1 MSDRTWNEEKGGLE
15 ICFREFQLV
24 ARCIVGPLSKNKKV
38 VYLGSGEKVSSSF
51 FKLLNEMNS
60 IQ

>member
-24 ARCIVGPLSKNKKV
+24 TRCIVGPLSKNKKV
-38 VYLGSGEKVSSSF
+38 AYLDSGEKVSSSF
-51 FKLLNEMNS
+51 F
-60 IQ
+60 